1 MRAVADLPGPLTA
14 TIDLPPEVG
23 SVPAARRMLTELLGS
38 WAAEHFRD
46 DANLLLSE
54 LVTNV
59 LRHVS
64 SRSKMVLEVRL
75 SGPGLRV
82 AVVDASA
89 VLPTVADAPAT
100 AAGGH
105 GMRLVEVLAD
115 RWGSEDHASGK
126 RVWFELRGA

>member
-1 MRAVADLPGPLTA
+1 MHAVPDPPDALTA
-14 TIDLPPEVG
+14 VIDLLPELG
-23 SVPAARRMLTELLGS
+23 SVPAARRVLTELLSS

-59 LRHVS
+59 VRHVPS
-64 SRSKMVLEVRL
+64 GSKMVLEVRL
-75 SGPGLRV
+75 SAPGLRV
-82 AVVDASA
+82 AVIDASA
-89 VLPTVADAPAT
+89 VLPTVAGAPSRT
-100 AAGGH
+100 AGGH
-105 GMRLVEVLAD
+105 GMLLVEALAH